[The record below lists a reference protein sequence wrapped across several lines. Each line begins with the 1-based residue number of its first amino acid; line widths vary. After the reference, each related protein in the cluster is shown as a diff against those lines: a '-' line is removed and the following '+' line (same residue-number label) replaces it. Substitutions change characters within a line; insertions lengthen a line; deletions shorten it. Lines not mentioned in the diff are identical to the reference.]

1 MKEDDTPGVKMNEN
15 LMLILL
21 IAAGGAVGAVL
32 RFSVAL
38 VLPASEGIAWNTLLV
53 NFVGCSLIT
62 LIFFSVDLDPMMRA
76 FLFIGIFGAF
86 TTMSSLS
93 LETMNLY
100 VSGNTWSAVVNFM
113 LNITACIGGGALGR
127 VISVLFF

>member
-1 MKEDDTPGVKMNEN
+1 MNEN

>member
-113 LNITACIGGGALGR
+113 LNVTACIGGGALGR